1 MNFKSSLL
9 HHLIII
15 KAMIYVLYLKQK
27 YSDQY
32 PNRHRLVVFDQAQY
46 RLVASLFNEHV
57 FVYTYI
63 RYIRKRIFLEQLGG
77 FSLTL
82 S

>member
-1 MNFKSSLL
+1 MNLKSSLL

-32 PNRHRLVVFDQAQY
+32 PNRHRLVVIDQVHY

-57 FVYTYI
+57 FVYTNI
-63 RYIRKRIFLEQLGG
+63 RYIDKKEITIRRVQSHLIIE
-77 FSLTL
+77 
-82 S
+82 